1 MARARVFYKEVKFH
15 LFNYSYTALD
25 ETLVLCKL
33 KMMIE
38 LK

>member
-1 MARARVFYKEVKFH
+1 MARARVFYEVKF
-15 LFNYSYTALD
+15 LLYNYSYTAVD
-25 ETLVLCKL
+25 ESLVLCKL